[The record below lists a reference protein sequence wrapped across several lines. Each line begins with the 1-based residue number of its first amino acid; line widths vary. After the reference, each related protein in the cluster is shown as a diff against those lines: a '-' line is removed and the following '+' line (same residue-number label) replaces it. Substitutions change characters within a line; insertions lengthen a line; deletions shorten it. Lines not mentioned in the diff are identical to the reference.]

1 MRGRPAA
8 ALCYLAALLTPCRAE
23 MLLLDVGTAGATTPP
38 VYYAPSSYSA
48 GTTGC
53 DVPPTTYAHAWYVDP
68 VNGNDTTGD
77 GSSGNPW
84 KTLQT
89 VLSSKVS
96 YQAYNTPYTTAS
108 TLHAVNPSGPV
119 SGGDVIYL
127 ESGTHSGVKLINAY
141 NSSYITIKAASG
153 ATPVLPY
160 FDIAAASHWALVGI
174 TATSLGPALGAS
186 GINKAIVSFTSSSFN
201 GPLNN
206 VTVDSNNINAS
217 TASVDNS
224 WQPSDFR
231 TNFYISTSPAVAMY
245 GIYISAAITPDD
257 YAGVNDGTCFTVTNN
272 VINDISFG
280 IGVFLLKQA
289 LVANN
294 TIFRFTGD
302 GIDYDCSTC
311 IVRKNYM
318 HDGINIG
325 DSIHQDGIQGQ
336 MQLSN
341 AEVHHDVTLDSNT
354 VISRVDPDLIF
365 PACTSGMTEQNGS
378 WWNVNVYNNLTI
390 TAAFP
395 GISEANV
402 TNLNII
408 NNTVLSLVNAHNCS
422 VEPGA
427 IDAYSKD
434 PTQGLSPD
442 NTNDVQT
449 QGYAQLGAAS
459 AVNALIENN
468 IAAAYN
474 NINNGGSG
482 TTFNNNII
490 IGTGG
495 KTITA
500 GPGVTLP
507 TVVSSTSLLFN
518 NFAPAS
524 YAYDVTLASGSPAI
538 GAGATFSALTYDI
551 VGASRSAPYDIGA
564 YAH

>member
-160 FDIAAASHWALVGI
+160 FDMAAGSHWAVEGLSV
-174 TATSLGPALGAS
+174 TSLGPDLYTAGVY
-186 GINKAIVSFTSSSFN
+186 KAIFAFTSSSFN

-206 VTVDSNNINAS
+206 ITLDSNTVYAS
-217 TASVDNS
+217 TAAVDNS

-231 TNFYISTSPAVAMY
+231 TNFYISPSVAEY
-245 GIYISAAITPDD
+245 GIYISAGITPLD
-257 YAGVNDGTCFTVTNN
+257 YAGVNDGECFTVTHN
-272 VINDISFG
+272 VAHDVPFG
-280 IGVFLLKQA
+280 IAATLMKRMLIE
-289 LVANN
+289 NN
-294 TIFRFTGD
+294 EVYRVTGD

-311 IVRKNYM
+311 IVRKNYI
-318 HDGINIG
+318 HDQINIG

-336 MQLSN
+336 MVFSN
-341 AEVHHDVTLDSNT
+341 AEVHHDVTIDSNT
-354 VISRVDPDLIF
+354 VIARVDPSLIF
-365 PACTSGMTEQNGS
+365 PACSSGMTEQNGS

-408 NNTVLSLVNAHNCS
+408 NNTVLSLVDAHNCS

-427 IDAYSKD
+427 IDADGPS